1 MRAFGVGMFKSEHG
15 LVLVL
20 LSEIIFV
27 GLVLMKLLLYYNYII
42 LIIDVLELESR
53 NGNVSL
59 L

>member
-1 MRAFGVGMFKSEHG
+1 MFKSEHG